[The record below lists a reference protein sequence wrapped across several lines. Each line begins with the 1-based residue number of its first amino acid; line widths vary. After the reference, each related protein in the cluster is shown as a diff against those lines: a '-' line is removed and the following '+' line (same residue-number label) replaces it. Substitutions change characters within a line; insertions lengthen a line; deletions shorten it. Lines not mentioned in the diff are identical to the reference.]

1 MNRYHIPVLA
11 DAVISGLNINPAGIY
26 VDGTCGFGGH
36 AIMIAERINTGRLIA
51 VDRDGDAICETEQRL
66 APHADKVTV
75 VRDNFNYIPAILDD
89 LSINFIDGC
98 LLDLGVSS
106 YQLDTPGRGFS
117 YIRDCPLDMR
127 MDDRQAVTAA
137 EIVNTYDENTLAD
150 ILYINGEERHAR
162 RIARAIVNKRCE
174 QQITTTGELVHI
186 IESAVPE
193 AAKKKAT
200 RR

>member
-1 MNRYHIPVLA
+1 MNRHHVPVLA
-11 DAVISGLNINPAGIY
+11 DAVITGLNINPAGVY

-36 AIMIAERINTGRLIA
+36 AGMIAERLTTGRLIA
-51 VDRDGDAICETEQRL
+51 VDRDGDAIRESEQRL
-66 APHADKVTV
+66 APYADKVTI
-75 VRDNFNYIPAILDD
+75 VRDNFNNIPEILDN
-89 LSINFIDGC
+89 LSIDLIDGC

-127 MDDRQAVTAA
+127 MDDRQALTAA
-137 EIVNTYDENTLAD
+137 EIVNTYDEDKLTD
-150 ILYINGEERHAR
+150 ILYAGEERHAR
-162 RIARAIVNKRCE
+162 RIARAVVTKRSE
-174 QQITTTGELVHI
+174 HSITTTGELVRI
-186 IESAVPE
+186 IEAAVPD

>member
-1 MNRYHIPVLA
+1 MNRYHVPVLA
-11 DAVISGLNINPAGIY
+11 DAVISGLNIDPAGVY

-36 AIMIAERINTGRLIA
+36 ACMIAECLDTGRLIA
-51 VDRDGDAICETEQRL
+51 VDRDGDAIRESEQRL
-66 APHADKVTV
+66 APYTDKVTI
-75 VRDNFNYIPAILDD
+75 VRDNFNNIPEILDN
-89 LSINFIDGC
+89 LSIDLIDGC

-127 MDDRQAVTAA
+127 MDDRQALTAA
-137 EIVNTYDENTLAD
+137 EIVNTYDEDKLTD
-150 ILYINGEERHAR
+150 ILYAGEERHAR
-162 RIARAIVNKRCE
+162 RIARAVVTKRSE
-174 QQITTTGELVHI
+174 HSITTTGELVRI
-186 IESAVPE
+186 IEAAVPD